1 MGCEAACRW
10 CSIYKGQL
18 ICEDSSWV
26 QLHSLCWH
34 SASSYC
40 FDHGFHDMIFH
51 ISIHVFALMATLR
64 EHQGK
69 GMLQIQ
75 NVKGLNPFY
84 KQCCMP
90 ISSSCQQPT
99 YTTCLAGLSYPRL
112 LILISDCFVAAG
124 CPCTPWCQIIIF
136 LSLLLTDDPS
146 LRDASSYTLRV
157 ATVTILQFL
166 LDCSTLSCI
175 SVH

>member
-1 MGCEAACRW
+1 
-10 CSIYKGQL
+10 
-18 ICEDSSWV
+18 
-26 QLHSLCWH
+26 
-34 SASSYC
+34 
-40 FDHGFHDMIFH
+40 
-51 ISIHVFALMATLR
+51 MATLH

-90 ISSSCQQPT
+90 ISSSCQQPI

-157 ATVTILQFL
+157 ATAVLAWLQHPELYF
-166 LDCSTLSCI
+166 CSLARGDLI
-175 SVH
+175 SVTFPVLSSVESFQSVIWKWLQSCFPLGQ

>member
-1 MGCEAACRW
+1 
-10 CSIYKGQL
+10 
-18 ICEDSSWV
+18 
-26 QLHSLCWH
+26 
-34 SASSYC
+34 
-40 FDHGFHDMIFH
+40 MIFH
-51 ISIHVFALMATLR
+51 ISIHVFALMATL
-64 EHQGK
+64 HKQQGK
-69 GMLQIQ
+69 EMLQIQ
-75 NVKGLNPFY
+75 NVKGLNPLY
-84 KQCCMP
+84 KQYCMP

-112 LILISDCFVAAG
+112 LILTSDCFFVAAG
-124 CPCTPWCQIIIF
+124 CLCTPRCQIIIF